1 MTLFGNQS
9 IRPGTTI
16 TRETWVVVRNTDLPE
31 RLKHTEGDFGT
42 REEALEKAAHL
53 KAIGMPGRVGV
64 RHEMTITHADPVEW
78 LEQTLVP
85 GEGAACTKGRSP
97 ARCPPT

>member
-85 GEGAACTKGRSP
+85 GEGAA
-97 ARCPPT
+97 